1 MTMWIAG
8 VALLAGVLGLGFA
21 WPVLRP
27 REVRQQRL
35 EARDV
40 LAEEWQALDRRRADG
55 ELTAEQHQSLQAELG
70 QRLLNETASPAPD
83 RPADTAASGKRWLLL
98 GGLTTLVLTGSLYWR
113 TGRPDLA
120 LAPPQTA
127 RSAIGDDMV
136 QKLAARLAA
145 NPGDRAGWAMLGHSY
160 YVLENYDGAVDA
172 FARIA
177 GTLSD
182 DPDLLAEYAIALSLS
197 SVEPRPHAARPL
209 LEDASRLLPD
219 NSALRVFLARDMLA
233 NGETGAAIAELE
245 AARELEK
252 ADPLRVKFIESM
264 IEEAR
269 HPR

>member
-136 QKLAARLAA
+136 QKLAALGAPEFGFIQQQAGMFSYSGLSKAQVDRLRDEFGIYAVGTGRICVAA
-145 NPGDRAGWAMLGHSY
+145 LNRSNLDAVTKAIVQ
-160 YVLENYDGAVDA
+160 VL
-172 FARIA
+172 
-177 GTLSD
+177 
-182 DPDLLAEYAIALSLS
+182 
-197 SVEPRPHAARPL
+197 
-209 LEDASRLLPD
+209 
-219 NSALRVFLARDMLA
+219 
-233 NGETGAAIAELE
+233 
-245 AARELEK
+245 
-252 ADPLRVKFIESM
+252 
-264 IEEAR
+264 
-269 HPR
+269 